1 MRNSLIL
8 LVGFVLTTSI
18 AHADTIVQNTGI
30 QGFPGTFNYVG
41 YNSSNVAFGQPV
53 ASEFLS
59 FGGRFSPGSGSNEQ
73 VFGAGTTVTATQ
85 NGVSFNVPFS
95 NAVPDPNL
103 FQTSIAFNPNLL
115 GPWQL
120 TVSNPSTNPTY
131 NTLVI
136 NTAAIPS
143 LPPPPFITGAT
154 ISGTSATVT
163 TPTISWTAP
172 PAVTLPTGYSQ
183 ATRVFIFDLNNN
195 KQEIFREDLA
205 PGQTSVAIPANL
217 PGFGALDPNGH
228 YGVLIRDDFRLSSN
242 ATNGASS
249 QSFFDFHPNAV
260 SQFSGP
266 VQVPVSSLNTVGQT
280 VYSFNIDVSH
290 GQSVN
295 LDPAV
300 ALGYIFS
307 VGVNNPNFATVQL
320 PDLGMLHSYDLYLW
334 NGTSF
339 VFAQQ
344 LAANTLF
351 DFGPGGV
358 SMFEILGIDP
368 SLGLDPNNST
378 AFVTQVTF
386 TGDGQFTGT
395 MTAVTAVPESSTW
408 AMMIFGFC
416 GLGFMAYRRKQN
428 GSAFS
433 VA

>member
-1 MRNSLIL
+1 MRSAIYLATLIL
-8 LVGFVLTTSI
+8 IPSI
-18 AHADTIVQNTGI
+18 AHADTIVQNTLTP
-30 QGFPGTFNYVG
+30 GFPGTFNYVG

-59 FGGRFSPGSGSNEQ
+59 FGGRFHPGSGSDEQ
-73 VFGAGTTVTATQ
+73 VFGSQTTVTATQ

-103 FQTSIAFNPNLL
+103 FQTSIPFSPNLL

-120 TVSNPSTNPTY
+120 TVSNSNPTY
-131 NTLVI
+131 NTLVV

-163 TPTISWTAP
+163 TPTITWNAP
-172 PAVTLPTGYSQ
+172 PAVTLPTGYNQ
-183 ATRVFIFDLNNN
+183 TTKVFIFDLNNN

-228 YGVLIRDDFRLSSN
+228 YGVLIRDDFRLNSN

-266 VQVPVSSLNTVGQT
+266 VQVPVSSVNTVGQT

-295 LDPAV
+295 LDPAA

-307 VGVNNPNFATVQL
+307 IGVGNPNFATVQL
-320 PDLGMLHSYDLYLW
+320 PDLGMLHPYDLYLW

-351 DFGPGGV
+351 NFGPGGV

-386 TGDGQFTGT
+386 TGDGAFTGT
-395 MTAVTAVPESSTW
+395 MTAVTAVPEPSTW
-408 AMMIFGFC
+408 AMMI
-416 GLGFMAYRRKQN
+416 LGFAGVGFMVYRRK
-428 GSAFS
+428 SKPALM
-433 VA
+433 AA